1 MSFFNDTWIHQKIRG
16 RGSKIAQWTLA
27 GSQAAKWIHLDRLY
41 ALNVFPPKLSIWK
54 HISKSTSCTLKKVEH
69 FEEGRFLVIRD
80 L

>member
-1 MSFFNDTWIHQKIRG
+1 MIHGFIRKSEG
-16 RGSKIAQWTLA
+16 GGSKIAQWTLA

-69 FEEGRFLVIRD
+69 FEEWRFLVIRD
-80 L
+80 F